1 MNHKFELLGNRLP
14 QGKVLFCSADSKYF
28 LRFAPAFVQ
37 SCIDLNQK
45 LHIHIINRTEEAF
58 KLQNMINDNH
68 SKLISFTS
76 ETVDLSKFDART
88 YYACNRFIVASHILR
103 LCEAAIILDIDNILM
118 NEVQWNT
125 CDIGLFLRD
134 PLPGTVGW
142 EHESTHVA
150 AGIVSYSTPL
160 GLDFLNRVSDK
171 IKSYKELRWFADQN
185 ALWKVYEENKHKL
198 STFVYDGSIMD
209 WEFKPDTM
217 LWTGKG
223 PRKYDDP
230 TYVSKDNELTERL
243 IESLHS

>member
-88 YYACNRFIVASHILR
+88 YYSCNRFIVASHVLR
-103 LCEAAIILDIDNILM
+103 LCEAAIILDID
-118 NEVQWNT
+118 
-125 CDIGLFLRD
+125 
-134 PLPGTVGW
+134 
-142 EHESTHVA
+142 
-150 AGIVSYSTPL
+150 
-160 GLDFLNRVSDK
+160 
-171 IKSYKELRWFADQN
+171 
-185 ALWKVYEENKHKL
+185 L
-198 STFVYDGSIMD
+198 S
-209 WEFKPDTM
+209 
-217 LWTGKG
+217 
-223 PRKYDDP
+223 
-230 TYVSKDNELTERL
+230 L
-243 IESLHS
+243 IHI

>member
-1 MNHKFELLGNRLP
+1 MIDVKTYGDYP
-14 QGKVLFCSADSKYF
+14 IGDVLFASCDSKYF
-28 LRFAPAFVQ
+28 IEHGPAFMQ
-37 SCIDLNQK
+37 SANKFKQNLH
-45 LHIHIINRTEEAF
+45 LHIVNPTDEVKEIKDKCEKFENLTFSGEETN
-58 KLQNMINDNH
+58 LEGID
-68 SKLISFTS
+68 
-76 ETVDLSKFDART
+76 ERT
-88 YYACNRFIVASHILR
+88 YYACNRFIVASHVLR

>member
-1 MNHKFELLGNRLP
+1 MKHKFELLGNRLP

-58 KLQNMINDNH
+58 NLQNMINDNH

-88 YYACNRFIVASHILR
+88 YYACNRFIVAGHVLR
-103 LCEAAIILDIDNILM
+103 LCEAAMILDIDNILM
-118 NEVQWNT
+118 NEVKWNT

-142 EHESTHVA
+142 EQESTHVA
-150 AGIVSYSTPL
+150 AGIVSFTTPL
-160 GLDFLNRVSDK
+160 GLDYLNKVSDK
-171 IKSYKELRWFADQN
+171 IK
-185 ALWKVYEENKHKL
+185 L
-198 STFVYDGSIMD
+198 S
-209 WEFKPDTM
+209 
-217 LWTGKG
+217 
-223 PRKYDDP
+223 
-230 TYVSKDNELTERL
+230 L
-243 IESLHS
+243 IHI

>member
-1 MNHKFELLGNRLP
+1 MKSHRFELLGNLLP
-14 QGKVLFCSADSKYF
+14 QGKVLFCAADSKYF
-28 LRFAPAFVQ
+28 LRFAPALVQ
-37 SCIDLNQK
+37 SCIDFDQK
-45 LHIHIINRTEEAF
+45 LHIHIINRNEEAMR
-58 KLQNMINDNH
+58 LQTMIQDNH
-68 SKLISFTS
+68 EIITFTS
-76 ETVDLSKFDART
+76 ESVDLAGTDERT
-88 YYACNRFIVASHILR
+88 YYACNRFLVASHILR
-103 LCEAAIILDIDNILM
+103 LCDAAMILDIDNILM

-134 PLPGTVGW
+134 PLPGTTGW

-150 AGIVSYSTPL
+150 AGIVSFTTPL
-160 GLDFLNRVSDK
+160 GLNYLNRVSDR
-171 IKSYKELRWFADQN
+171 IKSYDKLRWFADQN
-185 ALWKVYEENKHKL
+185 ALWKVYEENKHKM

-209 WEFKPDTM
+209 WEFKPGTM